1 MCGFHNTDSFKDIIR
16 YTDMDFDSIRNDFPT
31 MRSDKGVYLD
41 SSCQSLRPDAVINAI
56 TEYYHD
62 FPVCGG
68 RSVHHLANE
77 VSMRI
82 DETRETIASFFNGP
96 APENFVFTKS
106 TTESIN
112 TVACG
117 IGLHKGDIV
126 VTTDFEHNSNYVPW
140 LTLCD
145 VAGIALKRTPSGN
158 DGVFDLEAFKNTME
172 HDVKLVS
179 VTQCS
184 NVTGCTVPIKE
195 VTEIAHDFG
204 ATVLVDGAQ
213 GAPHLQ
219 VDLKD
224 LDVDFYATSFHK
236 MLGPSGIGM
245 LYGRSEVLEKLKP
258 RLYGGGMVGL
268 VTYEDVVLAPI
279 PDRFEAGLQDYGGIF
294 GTKAALEY
302 LKKIGMENVA
312 KHDTYLIRYMYELT
326 KDIKGLHIVGP
337 EDPSMRCSLMSFN
350 IDGLGAHDVAMI
362 LDNMDGIMVRSG
374 MHCAHPFFVSRGI
387 EGSVRAS
394 VYIYNNRKDIERFAM
409 ALTKISETFGDKF

>member
-1 MCGFHNTDSFKDIIR
+1 M
-16 YTDMDFDSIRNDFPT
+16 RNDFPT
-31 MRSDKGVYLD
+31 MRTDRGVYLD
-41 SSCQSLRPDAVINAI
+41 SSCQSLRPDSVIDAI

-82 DETRETIASFFNGP
+82 DETRAAIASFFNGP

-117 IGLHKGDIV
+117 IGLRRGDAV

-140 LTLCD
+140 LTMRD
-145 VAGIALKRTPSGN
+145 VAGISLRRAPSGN
-158 DGVFDLEAFKNTME
+158 DGIFDLEAFKNTMG

-184 NVTGCTVPIKE
+184 NVTGCTVPVSE
-195 VTEIAHDFG
+195 VAEIAHDFG

-213 GAPHLQ
+213 GAPHLK
-219 VDLKD
+219 VDLKS
-224 LDVDFYATSFHK
+224 LDVDLYAASFHK

-245 LYGRSEVLEKLKP
+245 LYGKSEILEKLKP

-268 VTYEDVVLAPI
+268 VTYDSVDLAPV

-294 GTKAALEY
+294 GTKAALGY
-302 LKKIGMENVA
+302 LEKIGMENVA
-312 KHDTYLIRYMYELT
+312 KHDADLVSYMYDLT
-326 KDIKGLHIVGP
+326 KDIRGLHIVGP
-337 EDPSMRCSLMSFN
+337 EDPSMRSSLMSFN

-362 LDNMDGIMVRSG
+362 LDNMDRIMVRSG
-374 MHCAHPFFVSRGI
+374 MHCAHPFFVSRDI

-394 VYIYNNRKDIERFAM
+394 VYVYNNREDIERFAT
-409 ALTKISETFGDKF
+409 ALAKISETFGDRS